1 MKKTNRIAYTAIL
14 TALYFVLSALLRIPV
29 TEHLV
34 LDLGYIALTVGA
46 FYLGG
51 VPAAVIGAVGALLE
65 SALMGQ
71 RGISLGWICM
81 NAIVGYFC
89 GMVFAKIRNAG
100 KKEFWWKACLTIV
113 LSMLLGVALKTVLDC
128 LIYGLPFL
136 LKIPTGLVAWFTD
149 SLVMILFGLPL
160 SLSLKKTVSRLVS

>member
-1 MKKTNRIAYTAIL
+1 MKKTKLIAYTALL

-51 VPAAVIGAVGALLE
+51 VPGAVIGALGALFE
-65 SALMGQ
+65 SMLMGQ
-71 RGISLGWICM
+71 RGISLGWIAM
-81 NAIVGYFC
+81 NTIVGFIC
-89 GMVFAKIRNAG
+89 GTVSAKIRDAG

-113 LSMLLGVALKTVLDC
+113 LSMLLGVAVKTALDC
-128 LIYGLPFL
+128 VIYKLPLAVKAISGLI
-136 LKIPTGLVAWFTD
+136 AWATD

-160 SLSLKKTVSRLVS
+160 SLSLKKPISKLL